1 MNEQPEKPQSTS
13 DETERLKSLKT
24 TTGIVY
30 LCQVLAFGFA
40 GIPLLVGVI
49 INYVKRDEVRGT
61 YLESHFN
68 WQVKTVWVTLLLLAI
83 AGVTVQFGI
92 GVFILI
98 ATILWLVYRIVLG
111 WNALSS
117 NKPIGND

>member
-1 MNEQPEKPQSTS
+1 MSEQPEKPQSPP
-13 DETERLKSLKT
+13 DEAERLKSLKT

-83 AGVTVQFGI
+83 AGVTVNFGI